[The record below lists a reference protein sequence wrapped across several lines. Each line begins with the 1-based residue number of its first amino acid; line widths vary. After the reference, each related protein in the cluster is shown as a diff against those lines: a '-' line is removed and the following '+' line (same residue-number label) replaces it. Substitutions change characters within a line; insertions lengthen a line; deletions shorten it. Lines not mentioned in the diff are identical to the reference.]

1 MALGARNDS
10 DLCGT
15 AKVFSCSCAELQP
28 MGSAAVACPDPSALQ
43 IGPKATGSQQRTT
56 PVPWGGKHRG
66 PLRCLPAS
74 SSSQHHLL
82 TPSIQQHGDPE
93 PRAQGIAQPLQVGII
108 LLFHPWDGAAV
119 PPELGDVRQ
128 SQVWAGKS
136 APKCCSSGYLLFMC
150 IHLQR
155 FPLYMQARGVFVGGG
170 TGNPGWAPLGEKPF
184 PVGTPALASADA
196 LLKGA
201 EQTHGN
207 WQRAR

>member
-1 MALGARNDS
+1 MQVAQMALGARDDS

-128 SQVWAGKS
+128 SQVWAGKL

-155 FPLYMQARGVFVGGG
+155 FPLYMQARGVCVGGG
-170 TGNPGWAPLGEKPF
+170 NWEPR
-184 PVGTPALASADA
+184 VGTTWGEALPSGNTCPGFCGCSA
-196 LLKGA
+196 KGS
-201 EQTHGN
+201 
-207 WQRAR
+207 

>member
-108 LLFHPWDGAAV
+108 LLFHPWERAAV

-136 APKCCSSGYLLFMC
+136 APKCCSSGFFTVYLYSSAA
-150 IHLQR
+150 
-155 FPLYMQARGVFVGGG
+155 FPFVHAGTWGVCVGGE
-170 TGNPGWAPLGEKPF
+170 L
-184 PVGTPALASADA
+184 GTPGGHHLGRSPSQWEHLPW
-196 LLKGA
+196 LL
-201 EQTHGN
+201 
-207 WQRAR
+207 RMLC